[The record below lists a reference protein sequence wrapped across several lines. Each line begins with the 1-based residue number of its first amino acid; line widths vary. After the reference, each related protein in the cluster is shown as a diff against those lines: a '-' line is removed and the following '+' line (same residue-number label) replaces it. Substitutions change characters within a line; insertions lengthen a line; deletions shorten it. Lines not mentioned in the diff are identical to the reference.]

1 MKFFDY
7 DGPLIRFLNRMADL
21 MWLNILAMLCC
32 IPIVT
37 IGASFTALH
46 YVALKIVRDEE
57 GYITRGFFKSFR
69 QNFFQSTVL
78 WVILLMVF
86 AALGMDYYLIV
97 RQGMEVGSV
106 HRSLI
111 VALGVLILFTAVM
124 VFPMQAR
131 FSNPIRVTIKNA
143 FIVAVL
149 QFPKTFLMLLLL
161 AVPVVVCLLSWR
173 LFPLVFLFG
182 LSVPAVLSAM
192 LYNKSFLRME
202 AQFMEANPQEETE
215 DPDRIF
221 RDGPEEP
228 DGTIPEAQHD
238 TAGRLG

>member
-7 DGPLIRFLNRMADL
+7 DGPLFRFLNKMADL
-21 MWLNILAMLCC
+21 MWLNILALICC
-32 IPIVT
+32 IPIFT

-69 QNFFQSTVL
+69 ENFFQSTVIWGIFL
-78 WVILLMVF
+78 VVF
-86 AALGMDYYLIV
+86 AVLGMDYYLII
-97 RQGMEVGSV
+97 RQGLEVSNV

-111 VALGVLILFTAVM
+111 MVIGVLALFTAVM
-124 VFPMQAR
+124 VFPVQAK
-131 FSNPIRVTIKNA
+131 FANPIRITIKNS

-149 QFPKTFLMLLLL
+149 QFPKTFLMIVLML
-161 AVPVVVCLLSWR
+161 VPVGICYFSWR
-173 LFPLVFLFG
+173 VIPVAFLFG

-202 AQFMEANPQEETE
+202 AQFMEANAPQETEGEESESIFSDELDELVTE
-215 DPDRIF
+215 DTSVR
-221 RDGPEEP
+221 
-228 DGTIPEAQHD
+228 
-238 TAGRLG
+238 